1 MKLNSKSSKS
11 KHSAWTLL
19 RAGLAGLAV
28 MVGGAAVTA
37 GCLDRPVAP
46 AVPRT
51 SNVYVD
57 EIRQTA
63 VDKIDLLFMIDN
75 SISMADKQAILAEA
89 VPLLVQRLITP
100 ICVRE
105 CTKADNCSPAQE
117 KDGIPT
123 MGNADGATGKC
134 AQGAPEFNPIKDI
147 HVGVVTSSLGS
158 HGAVGEHDV
167 CTEVTDDDHA
177 HLLG

>member
-1 MKLNSKSSKS
+1 MMLKRNSSPSQR
-11 KHSAWTLL
+11 SAWSLM

-28 MVGGAAVTA
+28 MAGGAATTG

-89 VPLLVQRLITP
+89 VPLLVTRLITP
-100 ICVRE
+100 LCVTA
-105 CTKADNCSPAQE
+105 CNDKNCS
-117 KDGIPT
+117 
-123 MGNADGATGKC
+123 
-134 AQGAPEFNPIKDI
+134 
-147 HVGVVTSSLGS
+147 
-158 HGAVGEHDV
+158 
-167 CTEVTDDDHA
+167 
-177 HLLG
+177 

>member
-1 MKLNSKSSKS
+1 MMLKSKSSQS
-11 KHSAWTLL
+11 KQSSWALL

-37 GCLDRPVAP
+37 GCLDRPVHP
-46 AVPRT
+46 QDPKT

-57 EIRQTA
+57 EIRQTS

-75 SISMADKQAILAEA
+75 SISMADKQAILADA
-89 VPLLVQRLITP
+89 VPLLVTRLVTP
-100 ICVRE
+100 ICVRS

-123 MGNADGATGKC
+123 QGNADATGKC
-134 AQGAPEFNPIKDI
+134 GQGAPEFSPIKDI
-147 HVGVVTSSLGS
+147 HVG
-158 HGAVGEHDV
+158 
-167 CTEVTDDDHA
+167 
-177 HLLG
+177 

>member
-1 MKLNSKSSKS
+1 MMLKRKSSQS
-11 KHSAWTLL
+11 QRSAWSLL

-46 AVPRT
+46 AVPKT

-75 SISMADKQAILAEA
+75 SISMADKQRILAQA
-89 VPLLVQRLITP
+89 VPVLVTRLVSP
-100 ICVRE
+100 VCV
-105 CTKADNCSPAQE
+105 NG
-117 KDGIPT
+117 DGEPT
-123 MGNADGATGKC
+123 GGQAPCPNGS
-134 AQGAPEFNPIKDI
+134 APEFKPIQNI
-147 HVGVVTSSLGS
+147 HIGIITSSLGN
-158 HGAVGEHDV
+158 HGGDV
-167 CTEVTDDDHA
+167 CVLFPVRAGRGRPADSRRR
-177 HLLG
+177 

>member
-1 MKLNSKSSKS
+1 MMLNSKSTQSKRS
-11 KHSAWTLL
+11 PWKLL
-19 RAGLAGLAV
+19 RAGLAGLALV
-28 MVGGAAVTA
+28 VGGGALTA
-37 GCLDRPVAP
+37 GCLDRPVAA

-100 ICVRE
+100 ICVRA
-105 CTKADNCSPAQE
+105 CTKNDNCSAAQE
-117 KDGIPT
+117 KDGIPVG
-123 MGNADGATGKC
+123 GNAPSCPTG
-134 AQGAPEFNPIKDI
+134 
-147 HVGVVTSSLGS
+147 
-158 HGAVGEHDV
+158 
-167 CTEVTDDDHA
+167 
-177 HLLG
+177 